1 MFAGS
6 NRSGLERW
14 GLDGSSGLHG
24 PPWYDGLS
32 IRFIESMGVICSFK
46 TVWREWIPRR
56 TGRLVYIATQTLIAQ
71 GHLSNIFPRLDIRPS
86 ANTLSMDVHLPF
98 VEDAIFWLIGVAAAP
113 DEERYKVKQTPY
125 SMKSLPSLSLA
136 VAMAH
141 YLLSKTRVGCRAST

>member
-1 MFAGS
+1 MKNELVKVPLRSFWTREMGS
-6 NRSGLERW
+6 RW
-14 GLDGSSGLHG
+14 FFRASWSSL
-24 PPWYDGLS
+24 
-32 IRFIESMGVICSFK
+32 